1 MINAKIQRL
10 AWAIMIAE
18 GWDSTN
24 NSLTYRN
31 HNPGALRSSP
41 FALGTRGG
49 FAYFLND
56 NVGFWALCWDLA
68 KKCRGETV
76 TGLTPQST
84 IEELVRVYT
93 AETDLFKIKN
103 YVWLAETIT
112 GKKKETKLEY
122 FVNI

>member
-18 GWDSTN
+18 GWDPTN

-56 NVGFWALCWDLA
+56 SVGFLALCWDLA
-68 KKCRGETV
+68 KKCRGETK
-76 TGLTPQST
+76 TRLGTQST
-84 IEELVRVYT
+84 VELMIRIYT
-93 AETDLFKIKN
+93 AEKDPEKLEN
-103 YVWLAETIT
+103 YLRIVEAIT
-112 GKKKETKLEY
+112 GKDRKTKLEY
-122 FVNI
+122 FI

>member
-18 GWDSTN
+18 GWDPTN

-56 NVGFWALCWDLA
+56 SVGFLALCWDLA
-68 KKCRGETV
+68 KKCRGETG
-76 TGLTPQST
+76 TGLGTQST
-84 IEELVRVYT
+84 VELMIRIYT
-93 AETDLFKIKN
+93 AEKDPEKLEN
-103 YVWLAETIT
+103 YLRIVEAIT
-112 GKKKETKLEY
+112 GQNRKTKLEY
-122 FVNI
+122 FI